1 MRIVEVFNPDLHAPH
16 LAEYIISYYEQE
28 ALRSNLIRLG
38 QERRV
43 EEHAAKMAE
52 AEVEV
57 MKKAKAEAEAKAEAA
72 ETVEAEAVK
81 KAKVEGEVAN
91 EAKTEAAKKAEVDSV
106 SDDTPIPDA
115 APGAVTVAPSIVPEP
130 SATVP
135 EVGAEQKATVGQAL
149 ESHQSAGIEITNPY
163 SVLSN
168 SGKQGCVGRC

>member
-1 MRIVEVFNPDLHAPH
+1 MRSVAVFNPDVHAPH
-16 LAEYIISYYEQE
+16 LAKDIESYRVQQE
-28 ALRSNLIRLG
+28 LRLNLIRLG

-135 EVGAEQKATVGQAL
+135 EVEKKATVGQAL
-149 ESHQSAGIEITNPY
+149 ESHQSACIEITNPY
-163 SVLSN
+163 GVLSN